1 MENQIDLYTGIH
13 KGQRVRFFT
22 ISKEAG
28 SIDCADQKAMDRL
41 QEELES
47 FREHM
52 RLHAALEEK
61 FIHPL
66 LSERVPGGSRKLEED
81 HRIMHQQ
88 LDDLLAH
95 LKGVKAKSSDFEKQ
109 QELVLEFY
117 RAWNRFTAFYF
128 MHIDYEEEYVQPSLW
143 KLCTSMELEETFRLI
158 LADQTPKEL
167 MGNLELILPAISMGE
182 RISLLNEG
190 RANMPPE
197 AFQAVLK
204 LAEHVLNTAD
214 WIALKSKLMIS

>member
-1 MENQIDLYTGIH
+1 MDNQIDLYKGVH

-28 SIDCADQKAMDRL
+28 AIDFTDQKAKDRL

-66 LSERVPGGSRKLEED
+66 LSERVPRGSRKLEED

-88 LDDLLAH
+88 LDDHRLTLREQKQTPRI
-95 LKGVKAKSSDFEKQ
+95 LRNSRNLSWSSIERGTGLQ
-109 QELVLEFY
+109 LS
-117 RAWNRFTAFYF
+117 
-128 MHIDYEEEYVQPSLW
+128 I
-143 KLCTSMELEETFRLI
+143 LCTLITKRSMC
-158 LADQTPKEL
+158 
-167 MGNLELILPAISMGE
+167 
-182 RISLLNEG
+182 SLLCGNS
-190 RANMPPE
+190 A
-197 AFQAVLK
+197 
-204 LAEHVLNTAD
+204 LARNLR
-214 WIALKSKLMIS
+214 KPSR

>member
-1 MENQIDLYTGIH
+1 MDNQIDLYTGIH

-22 ISKEAG
+22 ISTEAG
-28 SIDCADQKAMDRL
+28 SIDCADQNAMDRL

-88 LDDLLAH
+88 LDDLVAH
-95 LKGVKAKSSDFEKQ
+95 FQGVKAKSSDFEKK
-109 QELVLEFY
+109 QELALEFY

-143 KLCTSMELEETFRLI
+143 KLCTSKELEETFRLI
-158 LADQTPKEL
+158 LANQTPKEL
-167 MGNLELILPAISMGE
+167 MGNLELMLPAISMGE

>member
-88 LDDLLAH
+88 LDDLVAH
-95 LKGVKAKSSDFEKQ
+95 FKGVKAKSSDFEKQ